1 MIGKHKS
8 KQAKIDKLGNR
19 TDIAPVGE
27 QRLAQVERLDDEAL
41 EGVVGGYMPIIT
53 HPPANNIR

>member
-27 QRLAQVERLDDEAL
+27 QRLARVERLDDEAL

-53 HPPANNIR
+53 RPPANNIR